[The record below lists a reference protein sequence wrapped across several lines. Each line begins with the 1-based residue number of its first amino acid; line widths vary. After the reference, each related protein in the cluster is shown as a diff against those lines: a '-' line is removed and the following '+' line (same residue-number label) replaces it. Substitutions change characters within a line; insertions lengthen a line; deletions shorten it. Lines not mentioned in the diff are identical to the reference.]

1 MLIEFLQV
9 GQMEPLLNR
18 IAKCCLLGNRPI
30 AKIHQQVEIFGQ
42 RVDRQSKIEY
52 QFWAIRVDKRGTCPW
67 NRDSVQN
74 FFKNN

>member
-9 GQMEPLLNR
+9 DQMEPLLNR

-30 AKIHQQVEIFGQ
+30 AKIYQQVEIFGQ

-52 QFWAIRVDKRGTCPW
+52 QF
-67 NRDSVQN
+67 
-74 FFKNN
+74 